1 MIEIVATFLLKST
14 LLLGLAGAYS
24 RWESRSPA
32 ERHAVALIAILALP
46 VMAVGGLLVRW
57 NVALPK
63 AVPDVLGWASA
74 TVAPAET
81 ATPLTWLII
90 VYLLGLAALMTST
103 VAELW
108 TTSRHA
114 RLLAPYRGSR
124 VAGACDKIQMRVD
137 RCSSPW
143 VYGARRP
150 IIVVPEDFRSWAASR
165 RRDALAHE
173 IAHIRRSDWLSDAL
187 TRFKCNLFW
196 FQPLSWAVRRR
207 MQTLAERAC
216 DDIVLRRGADR
227 YEYAETLLDIARHR
241 RRESFKLP
249 GSQHPLT
256 DRIESILNRNA
267 VREPMN
273 ANKFATTAT
282 LVLLLTCPIACVSL
296 QAPDQ
301 PQQDEFRVLPT
312 VTVAP
317 AYPEE
322 AAQQGIE
329 GAVLLEFDITKD
341 GATENIR
348 IVSEE
353 PPNMFADAAMQSAAQ
368 WVYPPL
374 EERLQGVRSIIR
386 FEMGNGDGS
395 VPEGD
400 QAQ

>member
-32 ERHAVALIAILALP
+32 ERHAVAFVAILALP
-46 VMAVGGLLVRW
+46 LIAVGGLVIRW
-57 NVALPK
+57 NVALPEP
-63 AVPDVLGWASA
+63 VPDVLGWASA
-74 TVAPAET
+74 AVAPAET
-81 ATPLTWLII
+81 ATRSTWLII
-90 VYLLGLAALMTST
+90 VYLLGLAAFMISS
-103 VAELW
+103 VSELW
-108 TTSRHA
+108 ATSRYA
-114 RLLAPYRGSR
+114 RRLAEYRRSHEA
-124 VAGACDKIQMRVD
+124 VAGHGIRIKVD

-150 IIVVPEDFRSWAASR
+150 IIVVPEDFCTWGASR

-187 TRFKCNLFW
+187 ARFLCNLFW
-196 FQPLSWAVRRR
+196 FQPLSWGIRKR

-216 DDIVLRRGADR
+216 DDFVLRRGADR

-267 VREPMN
+267 AREPMN
-273 ANKFATTAT
+273 ANKFATTAA
-282 LVLLLTCPIACVSL
+282 LVLLLTCPIACVSV
-296 QAPDQ
+296 QGPEQ
-301 PQQDEFRVLPT
+301 PQRGEFRLLPT
-312 VTVAP
+312 VRVAP
-317 AYPEE
+317 VYPEE
-322 AAQQGIE
+322 AGRQGIE
-329 GAVLLEFDITKD
+329 GVVLVEFDITKD

-386 FEMGNGDGS
+386 FEMGDGDGS